1 MSARQERDWRLYAD
15 DILQACAKVRHIVS
29 GMTYETFVAD
39 EIRVDATLRNIEI
52 IGEAAGNLPDDVT
65 AKAPEIP
72 WRLIVDMRNLL
83 AHGYFS
89 VSLRIVWD
97 TATTQIVPLED
108 AVRRLL
114 Q

>member
-1 MSARQERDWRLYAD
+1 
-15 DILQACAKVRHIVS
+15 
-29 GMTYETFVAD
+29 
-39 EIRVDATLRNIEI
+39 
-52 IGEAAGNLPDDVT
+52 VT
-65 AKAPEIP
+65 AKSPEIP

-108 AVRRLL
+108 AVRRVIE
-114 Q
+114 

>member
-1 MSARQERDWRLYAD
+1 
-15 DILQACAKVRHIVS
+15 
-29 GMTYETFVAD
+29 MTYEAFIAD

-52 IGEAAGNLPDDVT
+52 IGEAAGNLPDEVR
-65 AKAPEIP
+65 AKASEIP
-72 WRLIVDMRNLL
+72 WRLIGDMRNLL

-97 TATTQIVPLED
+97 TATTQIEPLER

>member
-1 MSARQERDWRLYAD
+1 
-15 DILQACAKVRHIVS
+15 
-29 GMTYETFVAD
+29 MTYEAFIAD

-52 IGEAAGNLPDDVT
+52 IGEAAGNLPDEVR
-65 AKAPEIP
+65 AKSSEIP
-72 WRLIVDMRNLL
+72 WRLIGDMRNLL

-97 TATTQIVPLED
+97 TATTQIEPLER

>member
-1 MSARQERDWRLYAD
+1 M
-15 DILQACAKVRHIVS
+15 
-29 GMTYETFVAD
+29 
-39 EIRVDATLRNIEI
+39 
-52 IGEAAGNLPDDVT
+52 T

-72 WRLIVDMRNLL
+72 WRFIVDMRNLL

-108 AVRRLL
+108 AVRRLN

>member
-15 DILQACAKVRHIVS
+15 DILQACAKVRRIVS
-29 GMTYETFVAD
+29 GMTYEAFVAD

-52 IGEAAGNLPDDVT
+52 IGEAAGNLPDEVT
-65 AKAPEIP
+65 AKSPEIP

-97 TATTQIVPLED
+97 TATTQIVPLEN
-108 AVRRLL
+108 AVRRFT

>member
-1 MSARQERDWRLYAD
+1 MPPSETSRSSARQR
-15 DILQACAKVRHIVS
+15 
-29 GMTYETFVAD
+29 ETSRTGD
-39 EIRVDATLRNIEI
+39 
-52 IGEAAGNLPDDVT
+52 GEGS
-65 AKAPEIP
+65 EIP

-97 TATTQIVPLED
+97 TATTQIMPLED
-108 AVRRLL
+108 AVRRLI

>member
-1 MSARQERDWRLYAD
+1 
-15 DILQACAKVRHIVS
+15 
-29 GMTYETFVAD
+29 MTYEAFVAD

-52 IGEAAGNLPDDVT
+52 IGEAAGNLPDEVT

-89 VSLRIVWD
+89 ASLRIVWD
-97 TATTQIVPLED
+97 TATTRIAPLET
-108 AVRRLL
+108 AVRRLI